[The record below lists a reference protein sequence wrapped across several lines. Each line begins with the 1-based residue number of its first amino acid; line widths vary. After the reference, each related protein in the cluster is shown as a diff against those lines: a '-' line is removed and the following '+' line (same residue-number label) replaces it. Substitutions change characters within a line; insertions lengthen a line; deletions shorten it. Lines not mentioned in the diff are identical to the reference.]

1 MIKHHLKHMAI
12 AAAVVLALLLAL
24 GVDLSGA
31 LRYALLLACPLGMV
45 AMMLLMGRGRS
56 GHGTPPHPHAGPH
69 PAVTDEVPLGGADR
83 PQGDHE
89 RIS

>member
-12 AAAVVLALLLAL
+12 AAAAVLALLLAL

-45 AMMLLMGRGRS
+45 AMMLVMGRGHG
-56 GHGTPPHPHAGPH
+56 GHDNPPHPHTGPR
-69 PAVTDEVPLGGADR
+69 PAASDQMQPSSTGR
-83 PQGDHE
+83 PRDDLE